1 MVSAGKAKPCSEQID
16 RSLRYTQTRKMRPA
30 AAIET
35 RRNPNAAAWPEA
47 SRAGNLT
54 TGGQSEFVQDGLPGH
69 APEAAKDTEG
79 QNRAG
84 GALARARAGLQD
96 RAAHGARRRPAA
108 AAESAKRKMDL
119 GARSMK
125 SISSNDHQ

>member
-69 APEAAKDTEG
+69 APEAAKTPKVRTE
-79 QNRAG
+79 
-84 GALARARAGLQD
+84 
-96 RAAHGARRRPAA
+96 RAARLLAQEPDSKTERHTVPDEDRRQQQNQRREKWILAHAA
-108 AAESAKRKMDL
+108 
-119 GARSMK
+119 
-125 SISSNDHQ
+125 